1 MAEDVLVINVGSS
14 SVKAAILR
22 PQAVS
27 QRAWSGRAERIGGSD
42 AMLRFV
48 SSSGAVIAP
57 TSQAIPDHATALEL
71 LLDAALG
78 EPAAGSLVAVGHR
91 VVHGGPAF
99 SDPVLIDEDVVGQ
112 LEQLVPLA
120 PLHMPQSLAAIAA
133 ALRMLPD
140 LPQVACFDT
149 MFHHNLPRLSQLIA
163 LPRRLTKT
171 EVRRYGFHGLSY
183 ESVLSVLRRGGVDVS
198 RERIIMAHLGAGA
211 SMCAVVHGRSVDTTM
226 GFSTLS
232 GLPMGSRCGDIDPG
246 VLLYLLR
253 ERGLAP
259 ATLEQILYEESGLLA
274 VSNGTADMQQLL
286 ARRSDPEAAEAV
298 ELFCYQARRHLG
310 ALTASLGGIDRL
322 VFTGGIGA
330 NSPAVRDRIC
340 EGLGYLGVVLD
351 TKRNSSGE
359 TRISAANAPV
369 AVEAF
374 ETDEEQAIA
383 DHVWRSLSLIQA

>member
-133 ALRMLPD
+133 ARRMLPGM
-140 LPQVACFDT
+140 A
-149 MFHHNLPRLSQLIA
+149 S
-163 LPRRLTKT
+163 
-171 EVRRYGFHGLSY
+171 
-183 ESVLSVLRRGGVDVS
+183 LR
-198 RERIIMAHLGAGA
+198 
-211 SMCAVVHGRSVDTTM
+211 T
-226 GFSTLS
+226 S
-232 GLPMGSRCGDIDPG
+232 GLR
-246 VLLYLLR
+246 
-253 ERGLAP
+253 
-259 ATLEQILYEESGLLA
+259 T
-274 VSNGTADMQQLL
+274 
-286 ARRSDPEAAEAV
+286 
-298 ELFCYQARRHLG
+298 FCRKKRQHKKE
-310 ALTASLGGIDRL
+310 
-322 VFTGGIGA
+322 
-330 NSPAVRDRIC
+330 C
-340 EGLGYLGVVLD
+340 EPQ
-351 TKRNSSGE
+351 KQFS
-359 TRISAANAPV
+359 
-369 AVEAF
+369 
-374 ETDEEQAIA
+374 
-383 DHVWRSLSLIQA
+383 